1 MTASEL
7 ATIFSLPRIHTA
19 LAEWLFALLYIL
31 PQKKRFG
38 RLGTLGVC
46 AGYFGLLM
54 ALNLLGEHQQAF
66 WWMVFMI
73 LCMVAMLL
81 FIFTASKI
89 SMKRALYYWSQAFLI
104 AEFAASLEWQLT
116 WYILHAL
123 MLDDYRAAV
132 LVAYA
137 ILTVVYLATFLLMGW
152 LTRKRNNARNRFHLT
167 YRETASALLIAIGA
181 FAIGNFS
188 FAFPDTSFTQSLGVG
203 VLYVRTLVDFAGIIM
218 LIAHEA
224 QRQEMNMAYELQATN
239 NLMHRQYEQYRQY
252 RENDE
257 SLHRLYHDLKHQ
269 IAFIRGEAD
278 SQRRE
283 TYLAEMDEVIRRHE
297 AATETGSTLLDTILT
312 SKNLS
317 CMQKGIAMTCFAD
330 GHELGFMDV
339 MDVCTIFG
347 NALDNAIECEE
358 KIEDTSKRLIKVN
371 VHTQHPFIA
380 IRIENYCEEP
390 VHIDGDAP
398 KTSKTD
404 KRNHGYGI
412 KSIRRTVSKYGGHV
426 KITQEGNWF
435 ILTVLI
441 PETQEK

>member
-1 MTASEL
+1 MIVEDL
-7 ATIFSLPRIHTA
+7 ATIFNLPRVHTA
-19 LAEWLFALLYIL
+19 IAEWLFALLYIL

-38 RLGTLGVC
+38 VPGTIGVS
-46 AGYFGLLM
+46 AGYFVLLLV
-54 ALNLLGEHQQAF
+54 LNRVGEFQPPL

-73 LCMVAMLL
+73 LCMVTMLM
-81 FIFTASKI
+81 FIFTACSI
-89 SMKRALYYWSQAFLI
+89 SMKRALYYWCQAFLI
-104 AEFAASLEWQLT
+104 AEFAASLEWQLN
-116 WYILHAL
+116 WYILHSL
-123 MLDDYRAAV
+123 MLNDYRAAV
-132 LVAYA
+132 QVSYA
-137 ILTVVYLATFLLMGW
+137 TLSVVYLLTFVIVW
-152 LTRKRNNARNRFHLT
+152 LITRRRSSARNRFRLT
-167 YRETASALLIAIGA
+167 YKETASALLIAIGA

-188 FAFPDTSFTQSLGVG
+188 FAFPDTAFTQSLSVG

-224 QRQEMNMAYELQATN
+224 QRQEMNMAYELQATS

-269 IAFIRGEAD
+269 IAFIRGETD

-283 TYLAEMDEVIRRHE
+283 MYLTEMDDVIRRHE
-297 AATETGSTLLDTILT
+297 AATETGNTILDTILT

-317 CMQKGIAMTCFAD
+317 CIQKGIAMTCFAD
-330 GHELGFMDV
+330 GHELEFMDV

-358 KIEDTSKRLIKVN
+358 KITDASKRLIKVN
-371 VHTQHPFIA
+371 VHTQHPFVA

-390 VHIDGDAP
+390 VRIDVDAP
-398 KTSKTD
+398 KTSKSD

-426 KITQEGNWF
+426 KIAQEGNWF

-441 PETQEK
+441 PENQEK

>member
-1 MTASEL
+1 MTSADL
-7 ATIFSLPRIHTA
+7 ATVFNLPRVHTA

-38 RLGTLGVC
+38 KLGTVGISV
-46 AGYFGLLM
+46 GYFVLLT
-54 ALNLLGEHQQAF
+54 ALNLLGEHQPAL

-73 LCMVAMLL
+73 LCMVTMAA

-89 SMKRALYYWSQAFLI
+89 SIKRTLYYWSQAFLT

-116 WYILHAL
+116 WYVLHSL
-123 MLDDYRAAV
+123 GPDDYRVAV
-132 LVAYA
+132 A
-137 ILTVVYLATFLLMGW
+137 ISYTILLVVYSVIFSLLYW
-152 LTRKRNNARNRFHLT
+152 LTKRKQLARNRFRLT
-167 YRETASALLIAIGA
+167 YKETASALAIAIGA

-188 FAFPDTSFTQSLGVG
+188 FAFPDNAFTESLSVG

-218 LIAHEA
+218 LFAHEA
-224 QRQEMNMAYELQATN
+224 QRQEMNMAYELQATS

-283 TYLAEMDEVIRRHE
+283 TYLSEMDEVIRRHE
-297 AATETGSTLLDTILT
+297 AATETGSNLLDTILT

-330 GHELGFMDV
+330 GHELEFMDA

-358 KIEDTSKRLIKVN
+358 KIEDISKRLIKVN
-371 VHTQHPFIA
+371 VHTQHPFVA

-390 VHIDGDAP
+390 VRIDGDAP

-426 KITQEGNWF
+426 KIAQEGNWF

-441 PETQEK
+441 PENQEK

>member
-1 MTASEL
+1 MMAGEL
-7 ATIFSLPRIHTA
+7 ATIFNLPRIHTA

-38 RLGTLGVC
+38 KLGTIGVS
-46 AGYFGLLM
+46 AGYFVLLL
-54 ALNLLGEHQQAF
+54 ALNKIGEFQGAVL
-66 WWMVFMI
+66 WMVFMI
-73 LCMVAMLL
+73 LCMVTMLM
-81 FIFTASKI
+81 FIFTACRI

-116 WYILHAL
+116 WYVLHAL
-123 MLDDYRAAV
+123 MLNDFRAAV
-132 LVAYA
+132 LVSFS
-137 ILTVVYLATFLLMGW
+137 ILAVVYLLTFMIFGLI
-152 LTRKRNNARNRFHLT
+152 TSRRNNARNRFHLT
-167 YRETASALLIAIGA
+167 YKETASALLIAISA
-181 FAIGNFS
+181 FAIGNVS
-188 FAFPDTSFTQSLGVG
+188 FAFPDTAFTQSLSVG

-278 SQRRE
+278 SQQRE
-283 TYLAEMDEVIRRHE
+283 TYLTEMDEVIRRHE

-317 CMQKGIAMTCFAD
+317 CIQKGIAMTCFAD
-330 GHELGFMDV
+330 GHELDFMDV

-371 VHTQHPFIA
+371 VYTQHPFVA
-380 IRIENYCEEP
+380 IRIENYCEEAIL
-390 VHIDGDAP
+390 IDVDAP

-441 PETQEK
+441 PENQEK